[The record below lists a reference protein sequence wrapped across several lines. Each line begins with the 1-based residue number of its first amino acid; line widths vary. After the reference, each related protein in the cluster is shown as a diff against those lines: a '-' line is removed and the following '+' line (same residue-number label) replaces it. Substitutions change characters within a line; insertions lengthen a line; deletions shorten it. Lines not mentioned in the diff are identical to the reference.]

1 MGPNAIISIPVRERQ
16 REFLRQKMMSQW
28 DHGGRDSS
36 EVVTR
41 QGMPGA
47 TRSLRKQGKNSLLEP
62 LEVAWLS

>member
-16 REFLRQKMMSQW
+16 REFLRQKMMS
-28 DHGGRDSS
+28 HGGRDSS